1 MSNIGRKIERNHL
14 RKLVGNKN
22 VKTYYGQDYTD
33 QQILRAEQ
41 RKKEQIK
48 KTKRKRRK
56 KQITIR
62 VKSDFLF

>member
-48 KTKRKRRK
+48 KRKEK
-56 KQITIR
+56 EE
-62 VKSDFLF
+62 KSKLQSE

>member
-1 MSNIGRKIERNHL
+1 MSNIGRKIERNRI

-22 VKTYYGQDYTD
+22 IRTYHGMGYTD

-48 KTKRKRRK
+48 KRKEK
-56 KQITIR
+56 EEKNKLQ
-62 VKSDFLF
+62 SD

>member
-22 VKTYYGQDYTD
+22 VKTYYGQGYTD

-48 KTKRKRRK
+48 KRKEK
-56 KQITIR
+56 EE
-62 VKSDFLF
+62 KSKLQSE